1 MVKTQQYKRASKG
14 FMQTKFCFESLVSDI
29 DKSIFDAFQFLSIT
43 T

>member
-14 FMQTKFCFESLVSDI
+14 IRTKFCFESLVSDI